1 MEIARIRNAQRRS
14 VRIEGMPF
22 EIRNGIVIES
32 GWVVAAAPWP
42 RRQQIPLRLRR
53 FGMTKRWGG
62 EVPRRP
68 GEIARGRRL
77 VGGDSVHI
85 DLVIPTG
92 GRNLLL
98 ARQLWRCMQTADSSA
113 AAPLRNDKGL
123 GDEMTRAP
131 LLHCFD
137 MPEVSA
143 KPVRSFASD
152 NNAGVHPEILDA
164 IARANQGH
172 VVAYGDDPYTRSAV
186 RKFEEHF
193 GTGIEVFF
201 TFNGTG
207 ANVLGLQ
214 ALNRPYHAVLC
225 SDYAHIYTDECGA
238 PEKHTGCKLI
248 PLAHQDGKI
257 SVESVRHAYHGIGD
271 QHHVQAKTISITQST
286 EMGTV
291 YQPDEIEALAR
302 FAHEHDMYLH
312 LDGARIA
319 NAAASL
325 GQTLR
330 QATRDL
336 GVDVLSFGGTKNG
349 IMGGEA
355 VVFFNR
361 GLSADFLYL
370 RKQAM
375 QLASKMRF
383 IAVQFE
389 ALLTDNLWKRS
400 AEHANRMARLL
411 EAEMRK
417 VPQVKIA
424 WKVEANG
431 VFAQI
436 PRPAIEKIMAQ
447 YFFYPWIEDEC
458 IVRWMCSFDTTE
470 DDVKDFAECVAEVL
484 KG

>member
-1 MEIARIRNAQRRS
+1 MPQVVKQPTRN
-14 VRIEGMPF
+14 
-22 EIRNGIVIES
+22 
-32 GWVVAAAPWP
+32 
-42 RRQQIPLRLRR
+42 
-53 FGMTKRWGG
+53 
-62 EVPRRP
+62 
-68 GEIARGRRL
+68 
-77 VGGDSVHI
+77 
-85 DLVIPTG
+85 
-92 GRNLLL
+92 
-98 ARQLWRCMQTADSSA
+98 
-113 AAPLRNDKGL
+113 
-123 GDEMTRAP
+123 
-131 LLHCFD
+131 
-137 MPEVSA
+137 
-143 KPVRSFASD
+143 FASD
-152 NNAGVHPEILDA
+152 NNAGVHPEVVEA

-172 VVAYGDDPYTRSAV
+172 VVAYGDDPYTRSAIA
-186 RKFEEHF
+186 KFEEHF
-193 GTGIEVFF
+193 GSGIDVFF

-248 PLAHQDGKI
+248 PLPHQDGKI
-257 SVESVRHAYHGIGD
+257 TLDSVRHAYHGIGD
-271 QHHVQAKTISITQST
+271 QHHVQVRVISITQST

-291 YQPDEIEALAR
+291 YQPEEIQALAQ
-302 FAHEHDMYLH
+302 FAHEREMFLH
-312 LDGARIA
+312 MDGARIA

-361 GLSADFLYL
+361 GPASDFLYL
-370 RKQAM
+370 RKQGM

-383 IAVQFE
+383 IAAQFE
-389 ALLTDNLWKRS
+389 ALLTNDLWQRS
-400 AEHANRMARLL
+400 AEHANRMALML
-411 EAEMRK
+411 EAELRRI
-417 VPQVKIA
+417 PQVKLV

-436 PRPAIEKIMAQ
+436 PRHAVQKIKDR
-447 YFFYPWIEDEC
+447 YFFYMWIEEEC

-470 DDVKDFAECVAEVL
+470 DDVKEFVKVVAEAV